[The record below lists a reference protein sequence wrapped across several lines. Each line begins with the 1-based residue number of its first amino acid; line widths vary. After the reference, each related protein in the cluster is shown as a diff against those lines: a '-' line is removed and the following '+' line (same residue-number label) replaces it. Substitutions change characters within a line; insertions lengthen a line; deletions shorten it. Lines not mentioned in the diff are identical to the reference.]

1 MISIGD
7 KPYRTIEDA
16 AKEFS
21 VSAKTVG
28 EWIRR
33 GIIDTPP
40 EIEYG
45 VRSVRYF
52 TTEYLGKAKA
62 DIRRYRSNQKKKKK
76 G

>member
-16 AKEFS
+16 AKEFK
-21 VSAKTVG
+21 VSSKTVG
-28 EWIRR
+28 EWIKR
-33 GIIDTPP
+33 GIIDRPP

-45 VRSVRYF
+45 VRSVRFF
-52 TTEYLGKAKA
+52 TAEYLSKAKA
-62 DIRRYRSNQKKKKK
+62 DVRRYRNNQKKK